1 MSVRTPPAP
10 PTQPPHPLQPHPAPH
25 GDDPDLLIKEARERQ
40 RRRRRWIALAL
51 AVIAAGSAIGYG
63 VDHGG
68 GSHPSATAH
77 GGSGAGSPSSP
88 KQRQQQL
95 VLAAHKTTIGESAL
109 VAPGVGWAMN
119 GSALW
124 LTTNDGAS
132 WTTITPPAL
141 KNQDLIARVGDVD
154 FLDANHGWVSAAL
167 NGKVRVNGS
176 LRYGGIYSTSGGGKS
191 WRLVTLPGCYGCG
204 NTHLSFLNARDG
216 YALAAGPSAQGKLIE
231 RLYVTSDGGSQWKL
245 VAPLSFYG
253 QMIFTDRQH
262 GWVISD
268 ATGWKQTRCCTTPMN
283 GDHVYRTVD
292 GGRSWQRVVLPT
304 PAAYTGERQIATWM
318 RFFDT
323 RHGLIGSL
331 VVDRATNRF
340 RLLVAATS
348 NRGGSWNVQ
357 TTPPATEEPQTG
369 GDIPS
374 ASFSATSMNDWMLF
388 SRTKPLLFRTVD
400 GGRSWSTVPV
410 SPRPKPMFVWAP
422 DFATS
427 SQGWAVF
434 PAGDSG
440 AALVRTSDGG
450 RTWTPLAPPMPKQ
463 RPVPTPKPACGSACQ
478 RP

>member
-1 MSVRTPPAP
+1 
-10 PTQPPHPLQPHPAPH
+10 
-25 GDDPDLLIKEARERQ
+25 
-40 RRRRRWIALAL
+40 
-51 AVIAAGSAIGYG
+51 
-63 VDHGG
+63 
-68 GSHPSATAH
+68 
-77 GGSGAGSPSSP
+77 
-88 KQRQQQL
+88 
-95 VLAAHKTTIGESAL
+95 
-109 VAPGVGWAMN
+109 
-119 GSALW
+119 
-124 LTTNDGAS
+124 
-132 WTTITPPAL
+132 
-141 KNQDLIARVGDVD
+141 
-154 FLDANHGWVSAAL
+154 
-167 NGKVRVNGS
+167 
-176 LRYGGIYSTSGGGKS
+176 
-191 WRLVTLPGCYGCG
+191 
-204 NTHLSFLNARDG
+204 
-216 YALAAGPSAQGKLIE
+216 
-231 RLYVTSDGGSQWKL
+231 
-245 VAPLSFYG
+245 
-253 QMIFTDRQH
+253 
-262 GWVISD
+262 VISD
-268 ATGWKQTRCCTTPMN
+268 ATGWKQTKCCTTPMN

-292 GGRSWQRVVLPT
+292 DGRTWQRVVLLT

-348 NRGGSWNVQ
+348 DGGGSWNVQ

-388 SRTKPLLFRTVD
+388 SRTKPLLFRTRD

-463 RPVPTPKPACGSACQ
+463 PPVPTPKPACGSACQ